1 MRQSRNLSGLNSATG
16 QAGHRH
22 ANGSAASADEENI
35 PSPLRRA
42 SGKRRSRPF
51 SGEFDYDAIN
61 HPLPKSPVSKKE
73 GGITNILVVKEGS
86 DRASERH
93 QLRRMS
99 RMSLVLGLKGPRSVI
114 VD

>member
-1 MRQSRNLSGLNSATG
+1 MRQSRNLSGGNSATG
-16 QAGHRH
+16 QTGHRH

-73 GGITNILVVKEGS
+73 GGIVSHMSQICLNISILNDILS
-86 DRASERH
+86 MRASEYFPKTRE
-93 QLRRMS
+93 
-99 RMSLVLGLKGPRSVI
+99 I
-114 VD
+114 YI